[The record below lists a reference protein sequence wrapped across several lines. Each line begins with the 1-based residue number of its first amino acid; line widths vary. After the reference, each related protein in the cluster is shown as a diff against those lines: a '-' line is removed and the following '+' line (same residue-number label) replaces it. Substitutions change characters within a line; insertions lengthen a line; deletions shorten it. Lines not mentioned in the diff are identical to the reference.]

1 MIKCAN
7 TSYTIFITHN
17 AINKSPFLFDGNQLL
32 APYSHFK
39 QLQPNETVVK
49 IRLKQINAYRLA
61 NYMGRHL
68 FMQNWK
74 KIKKNQQT
82 DPLCTPNVIG
92 FVGSLDQLDL
102 EYSNSSFFLREI
114 LFIQRKMGQSIRL
127 DLLLRALATVTN
139 YMHALYFL
147 LNHILPI
154 HLESHDIMLYAQ
166 LQPQIF
172 PVPLLELLPFFC
184 YCIIA

>member
-1 MIKCAN
+1 MIECAN

-39 QLQPNETVVK
+39 QLQPNETVVRV
-49 IRLKQINAYRLA
+49 RLKQIYAYRLA

-82 DPLCTPNVIG
+82 DPLRTTSVIE

-154 HLESHDIMLYAQ
+154 HYGIT
-166 LQPQIF
+166 
-172 PVPLLELLPFFC
+172 
-184 YCIIA
+184 

>member
-39 QLQPNETVVK
+39 QLQPNETVVRV
-49 IRLKQINAYRLA
+49 RLKQIYAYRLA

-74 KIKKNQQT
+74 NKKNQQT
-82 DPLCTPNVIG
+82 DPLRTTV
-92 FVGSLDQLDL
+92 SQDLLDL
-102 EYSNSSFFLREI
+102 WISQIQNTVIHRFSCGKFYSSRERWGRVLDWTSCYVPLPQLRI
-114 LFIQRKMGQSIRL
+114 
-127 DLLLRALATVTN
+127 TC
-139 YMHALYFL
+139 
-147 LNHILPI
+147 
-154 HLESHDIMLYAQ
+154 MLY
-166 LQPQIF
+166 IF
-172 PVPLLELLPFFC
+172 C
-184 YCIIA
+184 